1 MTGKPKRVSKYA
13 KTREEA
19 VKLLNQMSFMNDT
32 SPNNFT
38 RVTLGDWLDL
48 CLEVYMKNT
57 IKQSTYLSYESY
69 IRVHLKPAL
78 GDVVLQELTPRMLQ
92 LFYNYKAESEGLS
105 AKTIVNLNLFLHRA
119 LKFAVAEG
127 YINSNPASSVN
138 LPSGGRPQ
146 ITILTRDEQ
155 MCLIQGSYAF
165 LKAQETGHPV
175 ELCCAIGD
183 DTVDG
188 RPYSEIVEICRD
200 YIRSVG
206 GFEKFAEWGL
216 V

>member
-1 MTGKPKRVSKYA
+1 M
-13 KTREEA
+13 
-19 VKLLNQMSFMNDT
+19 
-32 SPNNFT
+32 
-38 RVTLGDWLDL
+38 
-48 CLEVYMKNT
+48 
-57 IKQSTYLSYESY
+57 
-69 IRVHLKPAL
+69 HLKPAL

-155 MCLIQGSYAF
+155 MCLIQGSYTLFLVPLPEAF
-165 LKAQETGHPV
+165 PPARRAQIRLSRSPGK
-175 ELCCAIGD
+175 
-183 DTVDG
+183 G
-188 RPYSEIVEICRD
+188 RRRD
-200 YIRSVG
+200 SQSCPSPAGAFRSLPG
-206 GFEKFAEWGL
+206 TIHENQL
-216 V
+216 